1 MSFQAMTWA
10 VEQKCGSAA
19 AKLVLL
25 MLANHANGHTGRCNP
40 RHKRLAEECE
50 MRVETLKN
58 HLKALADLGLVT
70 IVPQFAEGVQL
81 PNQYLL
87 NMDATGSDSIG
98 GGGEKRTGGGG
109 EKRTGGGGE
118 KRPPNNQEVN
128 QEDNHSLS
136 PDKSDDGGQPG
147 GEEKKDTGLPKKTA
161 AIPDCP
167 HIEIIELFGQ
177 HLPMLPQPKPELW
190 SGARATALKARWRR
204 VLTAKKR
211 DGKRYAETREQ
222 ALDWFGRFFGYVS
235 QSDFLTG
242 RDGKWTGCDLGWL
255 CSESNFAKVV
265 QGNYDNRDAAA

>member
-1 MSFQAMTWA
+1 
-10 VEQKCGSAA
+10 
-19 AKLVLL
+19 
-25 MLANHANGHTGRCNP
+25 
-40 RHKRLAEECE
+40 

-87 NMDATGSDSIG
+87 NLDATGSDSVRGGGEKHPG
-98 GGGEKRTGGGG
+98 GGGEKHPGGGG
-109 EKRTGGGGE
+109 EKH
-118 KRPPNNQEVN
+118 PPNNQEVN

-136 PDKSDDGGQPG
+136 SDKSDDGVQPG

-190 SGARATALKARWRR
+190 SGARAAAIKARWRW

-211 DGKRYAETREQ
+211 DGKRYAENREQ

-265 QGNYDNRDAAA
+265 QGNYDNRDAA